1 MTYGTKLRN
10 IRLQKGLSQAEVAN
24 AIGLDQSTYS
34 RIESDQSELKARIL
48 MKLAKFYEVDI
59 NALYP
64 PLNSYKVLNIN
75 YLYANF
81 TLLFTVFDEHCFR
94 LLVLLQSKTFDT
106 QKKVFYLQILPFPT
120 FFYFGIIEF

>member
-1 MTYGTKLRN
+1 MTYGTNLRN
-10 IRLQKGLSQAEVAN
+10 IPLQKGLSQAEVAN

-34 RIESDQSELKARIL
+34 RIESDQSEPKASIL

-81 TLLFTVFDEHCFR
+81 TLLFTVFDEHYSN
-94 LLVLLQSKTFDT
+94 LLV
-106 QKKVFYLQILPFPT
+106 
-120 FFYFGIIEF
+120 G

>member
-34 RIESDQSELKARIL
+34 RIESVQSEPKAGTL
-48 MKLAKFYEVDI
+48 LKLAKFYEVDI

-64 PLNSYKVLNIN
+64 
-75 YLYANF
+75 
-81 TLLFTVFDEHCFR
+81 
-94 LLVLLQSKTFDT
+94 
-106 QKKVFYLQILPFPT
+106 LPFLT
-120 FFYFGIIEF
+120 